1 MSNEGHLTGGRSTS
15 SSVLDSQ
22 ESSWIGLLSR
32 PALALLQKI
41 RNRTMKTSF
50 VNEESDFLSQLDDVQ
65 LGPPH
70 LSYLQCELDGAA
82 GLQEPRGAGTLPW
95 LSTDSLREIG
105 LQSGTEVDLS
115 LCQQTQFGYF
125 SSVRTV
131 LGHVLLSSQEVRAVR
146 GQSWSPSTSRTW
158 WGSFWEGKESSQMG
172 QLSDV
177 RWAEEGVLAGQ
188 LCPQQTPRGMLG
200 ENAGP
205 ADHKEDLPNNGG
217 LHTVQKA
224 EEATPDR
231 RLSIR
236 DQLSCSGATATGEA
250 SPATPE
256 QDNGYSSL
264 EEEHLSTLTSPRE
277 GLPLQEA
284 ETSERVEME
293 GDPSEGEE
301 EVLTVPQCRNKTI
314 NFIMGGPCSEDESSQ
329 SEESSSD
336 DDDDDDGFDS
346 EGSSELS
353 DDTNEDEDDD
363 SDSEADSEAERL
375 WSSLCQNEDPYNP
388 RNFTA
393 RLHNIPASTSPSSA
407 HSTPS
412 SSPPSGS
419 DIWDD
424 SASVSEVDEE
434 SLRLWDSFSS
444 SSDPFNPLNFQAPI
458 RTHKPPKVRARKT
471 SPCHNPVSPPEY
483 RKEEAEERL
492 DSGFCEAPT
501 ARSCG
506 SIKKV
511 RFCDDVKEFFASCGE
526 EDRRGPWEELARDRC
541 RFLRRCQEV
550 EQSIAYCLQP
560 QHRRRVYERLAAL

>member
-1 MSNEGHLTGGRSTS
+1 
-15 SSVLDSQ
+15 
-22 ESSWIGLLSR
+22 
-32 PALALLQKI
+32 
-41 RNRTMKTSF
+41 MKTSF

-70 LSYLQCELDGAA
+70 LSYLQCEHDGAA
-82 GLQEPRGAGTLPW
+82 GLQDPRGAGSLPW

-131 LGHVLLSSQEVRAVR
+131 LGHVLLSSQEVRAAG

-158 WGSFWEGKESSQMG
+158 WGSFWGGKESSQRG

-177 RWAEEGVLAGQ
+177 PWVEEGVLAGR
-188 LCPQQTPRGMLG
+188 LCPQQTPRRKLG

-205 ADHKEDLPNNGG
+205 ADHKGHLPNNGG
-217 LHTVQKA
+217 LHTVQNA
-224 EEATPDR
+224 EEATSDR
-231 RLSIR
+231 RLSIG
-236 DQLSCSGATATGEA
+236 DQLSCSGATAAGEA
-250 SPATPE
+250 SPVTPE

-277 GLPLQEA
+277 ELPLQEA
-284 ETSERVEME
+284 ETSECVEME
-293 GDPSEGEE
+293 GDTSEE
-301 EVLTVPQCRNKTI
+301 EEEAVL
-314 NFIMGGPCSEDESSQ
+314 
-329 SEESSSD
+329 ESSSDD

-353 DDTNEDEDDD
+353 DDTDEDDGD
-363 SDSEADSEAERL
+363 NSDSEADSEAERL

-388 RNFTA
+388 QNFTA
-393 RLHNIPASTSPSSA
+393 RLHNIPASTSPSSP

-419 DIWDD
+419 DSWDD
-424 SASVSEVDEE
+424 SASASEVDEE

-444 SSDPFNPLNFQAPI
+444 SPDPFNPLNFQ
-458 RTHKPPKVRARKT
+458 
-471 SPCHNPVSPPEY
+471 
-483 RKEEAEERL
+483 
-492 DSGFCEAPT
+492 
-501 ARSCG
+501 
-506 SIKKV
+506 
-511 RFCDDVKEFFASCGE
+511 
-526 EDRRGPWEELARDRC
+526 LARDRC

-560 QHRRRVYERLAAL
+560 QHRRRVYERLAVL